1 MGSWFHPDISLEELM
16 KLIKGFVDIL
26 ILTSGYQ
33 SSGRIAHWDPI
44 NINKAF
50 QWAFF
55 FENVLRTLSC
65 LDNHQESLQELDAA
79 LSELTSDVSFPQGFT
94 HLSSATLTMARGFLV
109 EHFIH
114 ALPLRDS
121 HLRAFLMAIIE
132 MDLDELSGVEHDRL
146 SVYLNNLKLQETSFS
161 SVQNRMFCNE
171 DLISSPNLYLDT
183 KEGELKGNSFTKYT
197 AQKLLK
203 RSSAVSKISTIESG
217 LETISNSIRCCSWSE
232 FDDNLFKELMKQN
245 DPPVI
250 VEQLVGFVTWNHWK
264 SKNLSYFLDKRTI
277 HMVSG
282 ASMIFSAPKIQWVQ
296 VLERLKNSAD
306 RSDDDFRDT
315 VELLLLGCITDRW
328 SYFIKHLMSVSYYP
342 ITTSEQ
348 FQEVC
353 KLLPTGKFQTLDS
366 KQETV
371 NSKESDILE
380 YLMNILSGQ
389 LHPLWNV
396 SPVLAAAAI
405 PSWSL
410 LFRFYINELEIQFR
424 GDFSTMRCCSCI
436 EDKKEHNDC
445 DLAEKI
451 WCLYIFHVYG
461 AHQMHGVPSSV

>member
-1 MGSWFHPDISLEELM
+1 MGSWFHPDISLEEFM

-33 SSGRIAHWDPI
+33 SSGRIAHWDPL
-44 NINKAF
+44 NIKKAF

-65 LDNHQESLQELDAA
+65 LDNHQESVKELDAA
-79 LSELTSDVSFPQGFT
+79 LSELTSDASFPQGFT

-121 HLRAFLMAIIE
+121 HLRAFLKAIIE
-132 MDLDELSGVEHDRL
+132 MDLDELSGAEHDRL
-146 SVYLNNLKLQETSFS
+146 SVYLNNLKLQESFS
-161 SVQNRMFCNE
+161 SDQNRMFCNE
-171 DLISSPNLYLDT
+171 DLITSPSFYLAT
-183 KEGELKGNSFTKYT
+183 EAGEFKGNSFTKYT
-197 AQKLLK
+197 VQKLLK
-203 RSSAVSKISTIESG
+203 RLSAVSQISTIESG
-217 LETISNSIRCCSWSE
+217 LKTISNNIRCSSWSE

-245 DPPVI
+245 DAPAI

-264 SKNLSYFLDKRTI
+264 SKNLSYFLDKRAI

-296 VLERLKNSAD
+296 VLDRLKISAE

-315 VELLLLGCITDRW
+315 VELLLLGCISNRW
-328 SYFIKHLMSVSYYP
+328 TYFIEHLMSVSYYP

-353 KLLPTGKFQTLDS
+353 KLLPGKFQTFES

-371 NSKESDILE
+371 NSKESDIFE
-380 YLMNILSGQ
+380 YLTGILSGQ
-389 LHPLWNV
+389 LHPLWNI
-396 SPVLAAAAI
+396 SPALAAVAI

-445 DLAEKI
+445 DLAERI
-451 WCLYIFHVYG
+451 WCLYIFHVYV
-461 AHQMHGVPSSV
+461 ARQMHGPSSV